1 MRSLLPPDAETETD
15 GFRPAIKETRR
26 VQCGDSLHLP
36 MARAGGF
43 AAIIE

>member
-1 MRSLLPPDAETETD
+1 MRSLFPPDAETETD
-15 GFRPAIKETRR
+15 GFRPAITEIRS
-26 VQCGDSLHLP
+26 VQRGDSLNLP